1 MRIHVQGE
9 EQFVAVPVSA
19 LVIHE
24 NRQGRAIVTRH
35 DIQRTGEA
43 FALGSGQT
51 LDRLHLERLNR
62 SLNGSAL
69 HFIPGHVLAR
79 SASVTVWWEL
89 AQARVLHFDGAS
101 ADVQAMSGLAVPFPP
116 LVFVADGAALSVFA
130 LQQDA
135 RPDVGTPLMR
145 APTYNTYADGGVC
158 LGSTVRPDPNDPAPE
173 HAWSAAFF
181 RSTFTH
187 ATAVPFLAWGGTYS
201 ELLKAARKKKRFP
214 PEALRP
220 SGKTLGTLL
229 GGLAERAES

>member
-1 MRIHVQGE
+1 MRIHVHDE

-24 NRQGRAIVTRH
+24 NRHGRAIVTRH
-35 DIQRTGEA
+35 DVQRTGEA

-51 LDRLHLERLNR
+51 LDRVHLERLNR
-62 SLNGSAL
+62 QLNGSAL

-79 SASVTVWWEL
+79 SAAVTVWWEP
-89 AQARVLHFDGAS
+89 AQTRVLHFSGAS

-116 LVFVADGAALSVFA
+116 LVFVADSASLSVFA
-130 LQQDA
+130 LQKDA
-135 RPDVGTPLMR
+135 RPEVDTPLMR

-158 LGSTVRPDPNDPAPE
+158 LGSTVRPDPNDPGAE

-187 ATAVPFLAWGGTYS
+187 ATSLPFLAWGGTYS
-201 ELLKAARKKKRFP
+201 ELLRAARKKRRFP
-214 PEALRP
+214 LEALKP
-220 SGKTLGTLL
+220 AGKTLGTLL
-229 GGLAERAES
+229 SGLAQRSEP